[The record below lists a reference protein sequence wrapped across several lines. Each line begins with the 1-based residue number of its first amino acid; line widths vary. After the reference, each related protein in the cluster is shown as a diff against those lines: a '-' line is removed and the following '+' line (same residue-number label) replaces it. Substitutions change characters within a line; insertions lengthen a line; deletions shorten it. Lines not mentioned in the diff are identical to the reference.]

1 MDLSFGPEHELF
13 RQEVRDFL
21 AEHWPGGDESPPPG
35 PEQEAAF
42 RARALERG
50 YVYRGIPKRYGGS
63 EQPADPLREDILRRE
78 FFAAG
83 ASQGIP
89 GVGPAMLVPTLLEH
103 GSEEQRE
110 GFISRTLRGEIRW
123 CQGYSE
129 PGAGSDLAS
138 LQTRAEPDGD
148 EWVITG
154 HKIWTSSAH
163 LADWMFGLFR
173 TEPDEPRHAGISYLL
188 LPMRQ
193 PGVEVRPL
201 RQMTGMADF
210 NEVFFDGARTP
221 LRNTVGRRGEGWKI
235 SRTTLRHERNMIGD
249 PARVQNLF
257 SDLVELAREARRGG
271 RPALEDGGV
280 RRRLVELE
288 GYVRAQQYS
297 GYRQLS
303 ASASGREDQ
312 TRLPTLMNKLYT
324 TELVKRLVEFGY
336 DLIDSDES
344 LAAPDVD
351 DIRARL
357 ARSVNYP
364 GGWTTQYLFA
374 HGASIAA
381 GSPNIQRNI
390 IGERG
395 LGLPRDLRQT
405 P

>member
-1 MDLSFGPEHELF
+1 MDLSFGPEHERF
-13 RQEVRDFL
+13 REEVREFL
-21 AEHWPGGDESPPPG
+21 AEHWPAGDGGPPPG
-35 PEQEAAF
+35 AGQEASF
-42 RARALERG
+42 RALAIERG
-50 YVYRGIPKRYGGS
+50 YVYRRIPRRYGGS

-83 ASQGIP
+83 APLGIP

-110 GFISRTLRGEIRW
+110 EFVAPTLRGEIRW

-129 PGAGSDLAS
+129 PGSGSDLAS

-148 EWVITG
+148 EWVVNG

-173 TEPDEPRHAGISYLL
+173 TEPGEPRHAGISYLL

-201 RQMTGMADF
+201 RQMTGTAEF
-210 NEVFFDGARTP
+210 NEVFFDDARTP
-221 LRNTVGRRGEGWKI
+221 LRNIVGRRGQGWKV
-235 SRTTLRHERNMIGD
+235 SRTTLVHERNMIGD

-257 SDLVELAREARRGG
+257 SDLVELARGARLGG

-303 ASASGREDQ
+303 ATAHGREDR

-324 TELVKRLVEFGY
+324 TELVKRLLEFGY

-344 LAAPDVD
+344 LAAPDEND
-351 DIRARL
+351 ARARL
-357 ARSVNYP
+357 ARSANYP
-364 GGWTTQYLFA
+364 GGWTTQYLYA
-374 HGASIAA
+374 HGASIAG